1 MMKLMPAR
9 LLLSLCVMAAVPA
22 FAQVVATVNG
32 KPLPSS
38 KIDLA
43 VKQLVAQGKYS
54 DTPQLRENLKRDLI
68 TREIMIQEADRQGFG
83 TRTEVK
89 SALDNARQSV
99 VINALLAAHLKSHPV
114 EEADLRAEYAKLKA
128 GWPEK
133 DYRARHI
140 LVETEDEAKSIL
152 AKIKAGSK
160 FEDMAKQY
168 SKDASAANGGD
179 LDWASPNRYVAEFS
193 RAMTAQAKGAVS
205 DAPVKSRFGYHII
218 RVDDT
223 RAAKP
228 PAYEDIRQELGE
240 GLQQRKLQAYKE
252 ELMKKAKIQ

>member
-1 MMKLMPAR
+1 MKLMPAR
-9 LLLSLCVMAAVPA
+9 LLLSLCVLSAAPA
-22 FAQVVATVNG
+22 FAQVAATVNG
-32 KPLPSS
+32 KQIPSS
-38 KIDLA
+38 KVEQG
-43 VKQLVAQGKYS
+43 VKQLLAQGKYS
-54 DTPQLRENLKRDLI
+54 DTPQLRDVIKRDLI
-68 TREIMIQEADRQGFG
+68 TREVMIQEADRQGYG

-114 EEADLRAEYAKLKA
+114 EESDLRAEYAKVKA

-140 LVETEDEAKSIL
+140 LVESEDEAKSIL

-179 LDWASPNRYVAEFS
+179 LDWASPNRYVPEFS
-193 RAMTAQAKGAVS
+193 RALMAMQKGALS
-205 DAPVKSRFGYHII
+205 DAPIKSRFGYHIV
-218 RVDDT
+218 RLDDT
-223 RAAKP
+223 RAAKI
-228 PAYEDIRQELGE
+228 PAYEDVRQELGE